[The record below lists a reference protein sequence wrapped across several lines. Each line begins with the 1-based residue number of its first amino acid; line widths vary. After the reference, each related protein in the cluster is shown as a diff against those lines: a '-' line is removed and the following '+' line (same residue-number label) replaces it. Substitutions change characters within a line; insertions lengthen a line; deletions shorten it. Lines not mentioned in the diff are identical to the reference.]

1 MVAAMIVRDGIF
13 LGDFPSRGKGFPYLA
28 KRICVNKIYDGRDV
42 LAFVSTREKRKTSLS
57 SKKP

>member
-1 MVAAMIVRDGIF
+1 MIVRDGIF